1 MKRVLTLFAIL
12 LVLLASVP
20 VDVGAFTNVPPVP
33 PGDVNDDPPGD
44 TEGGG
49 HPWGGDNSYSTL
61 PTKDR
66 TTTSLNVTGFVVVDF
81 IFNYLIYDLNS
92 SAIEPVVF
100 DRRYQDAFNSRV
112 PNKSSYHQ
120 GDAVIRREQ

>member
-12 LVLLASVP
+12 LVLLAGVTM
-20 VDVGAFTNVPPVP
+20 DARAFTNVPPVT
-33 PGDVNDDPPGD
+33 PGDGTEDPDGD
-44 TEGGG
+44 GGG

-92 SAIEPVVF
+92 SAIEPVVL
-100 DRRYQDAFNSRV
+100 DSRYRDAFNSRI
-112 PNKSSYHQ
+112 PSKTGYHQ